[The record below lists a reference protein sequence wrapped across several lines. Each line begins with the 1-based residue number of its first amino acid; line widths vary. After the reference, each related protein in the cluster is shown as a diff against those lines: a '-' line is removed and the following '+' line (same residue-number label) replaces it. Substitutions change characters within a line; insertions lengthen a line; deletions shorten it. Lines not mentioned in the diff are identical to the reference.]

1 MGQRAGGVGTAF
13 EPPRFRNRKIPAG
26 LYQLQHD
33 GSHDGMMETSVRIQ
47 QCPGRITAG
56 VRPIG
61 SNRDVEARQPNTRIA
76 NEISGQDAALVGDPK
91 NPSRLLSALTKI
103 RNAKQKTTHADAG
116 KNVAPVRVP
125 AAINW
130 HAIVPTKAKCFK
142 TRVLASSFPRYGRCV
157 RLSHRSGHSTGSQRA
172 SLRFGPARDLV
183 L

>member
-1 MGQRAGGVGTAF
+1 M
-13 EPPRFRNRKIPAG
+13 PAG

-33 GSHDGMMETSVRIQ
+33 GSHDGKMETSVRFK
-47 QCPGRITAG
+47 QCPSRITAR
-56 VRPIG
+56 VRPTG
-61 SNRDVEARQPNTRIA
+61 PNRDVEARQPNTKIA
-76 NEISGQDAALVGDPK
+76 KQISGQDAAFVGDPN

-103 RNAKQKTTHADAG
+103 RNAKQKTTHADVG
-116 KNVAPVRVP
+116 QNVAPVRVP

-130 HAIVPTKAKCFK
+130 HAIVPTRAKCFK
-142 TRVLASSFPRYGRCV
+142 TRVLASSFPPHGRCV